1 MVHRRTQ
8 WFAILDLFFFL
19 SPISNF
25 FLRVFFHFFY
35 FPARNGNFFCSF
47 FTRYIRLK
55 RLQTRGKNERGKE
68 RDEWRWEMA
77 LEFNFFFA
85 VKQTS
90 TPFAFNSCWRNQGKH
105 GDRWCGGYIFSVLR
119 SPLGFRSVRAFV
131 DLSVCAFVNR
141 QKSETPPHIWLDF
154 TEIKSIPYRT
164 SAAELSC
171 TERRVLIV
179 NNRLLTKKKE
189 WAMMAKRAG
198 KVVMKTDGKVGNVT

>member
-1 MVHRRTQ
+1 MIYYSRLV
-8 WFAILDLFFFL
+8 FFSF
-19 SPISNF
+19 IHFQF
-25 FLRVFFHFFY
+25 FLRVFFFHFFT
-35 FPARNGNFFCSF
+35 FRRETEIFFAHFSLDISDWDGF
-47 FTRYIRLK
+47 RLGEK
-55 RLQTRGKNERGKE
+55 MKEERKETNDAEKWRLNSI
-68 RDEWRWEMA
+68 
-77 LEFNFFFA
+77 FFFA